1 MSTLEDGLAYF
12 AYDVSLDFNKPHRM
26 SELDAIASTVEGVA
40 VTDSWIGESV
50 RRVRPDGTE
59 GDNLVILGINYDTE
73 IINPNLTEGRWLR
86 PEDENALVISSE
98 VLIREEGIEV
108 GDVLNL
114 KLEGKETDWIVVGK
128 VRTTL
133 TGPLM
138 YANQSYVGAKTGR
151 YRESSGL
158 QVIGEQHDSAS
169 QTLLA
174 ERLKERFESAGIK
187 VTGVETTEETREE
200 IISQFNIISVLLA
213 VMAVLI
219 AVVGGLGLMGT
230 MSISVLERTKEVGIM
245 RAVGASD
252 RSVLRVVLVEGLF
265 IGLLSWLFATVVA
278 YPLGWWI
285 SNLVGVNLLE
295 SELTYTFAWWGVG
308 IWIIGVLLISAGA
321 SYVPARR
328 ASRISVRETLA
339 YE

>member
-1 MSTLEDGLAYF
+1 M
-12 AYDVSLDFNKPHRM
+12 
-26 SELDAIASTVEGVA
+26 
-40 VTDSWIGESV
+40 
-50 RRVRPDGTE
+50 
-59 GDNLVILGINYDTE
+59 
-73 IINPNLTEGRWLR
+73 
-86 PEDENALVISSE
+86 
-98 VLIREEGIEV
+98 
-108 GDVLNL
+108 
-114 KLEGKETDWIVVGK
+114 
-128 VRTTL
+128 
-133 TGPLM
+133 
-138 YANQSYVGAKTGR
+138 
-151 YRESSGL
+151 
-158 QVIGEQHDSAS
+158 
-169 QTLLA
+169 
-174 ERLKERFESAGIK
+174 
-187 VTGVETTEETREE
+187 TGVETTEETREE